1 MITLY
6 GARKWIQARA
16 TKFMS
21 DYDKQNKRNQRQVV
35 VNRYVNFVL
44 LVIKEKLDS

>member
-1 MITLY
+1 
-6 GARKWIQARA
+6 
-16 TKFMS
+16 MS
-21 DYDKQNKRNQRQVV
+21 DYDKQNKRNQRKVV

>member
-1 MITLY
+1 
-6 GARKWIQARA
+6 
-16 TKFMS
+16 MS
-21 DYDKQNKRNQRQVV
+21 NYDKQNKRNQRKVV